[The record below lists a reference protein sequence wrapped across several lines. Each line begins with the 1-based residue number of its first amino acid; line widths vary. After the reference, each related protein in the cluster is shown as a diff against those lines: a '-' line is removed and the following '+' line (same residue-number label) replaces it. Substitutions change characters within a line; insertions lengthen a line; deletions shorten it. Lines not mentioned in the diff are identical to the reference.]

1 MIEIEVSIEHTMGEN
16 MLHALRPKF
25 IDGSHLRSIQEHWL
39 PQTLPDVTSP
49 SLMDSRPSVA
59 TEIQIDQLA
68 LFDAHGLSFDGQF
81 SHTPCSFLALR

>member
-1 MIEIEVSIEHTMGEN
+1 MGEN

-25 IDGSHLRSIQEHWL
+25 IDGSHLRSIQEQWL

-68 LFDAHGLSFDGQF
+68 LVSVTLLFIQHLCYPHQARKTL
-81 SHTPCSFLALR
+81 LRRRV